1 MLSLDAMYGLSLACG
16 QPTRVA
22 RACRCSKPNYRC
34 PMDFLGESQRGD
46 PETLKRLRDF
56 NTPAFCFGTFAG
68 NPVAEGNARQI
79 SYLSRRRCVYSSKE
93 YTGTVIKQVDISDGA
108 KKQLKK
114 VPVYV
119 AEKLAAWVQAVEKQ
133 GLDEVRK
140 LPGYHDEPLKGKRAG
155 QRSIRLSK
163 AYRAIYKIVNG
174 GVEVEV
180 LEVSKHD
187 Y

>member
-1 MLSLDAMYGLSLACG
+1 MI
-16 QPTRVA
+16 
-22 RACRCSKPNYRC
+22 
-34 PMDFLGESQRGD
+34 
-46 PETLKRLRDF
+46 KR
-56 NTPAFCFGTFAG
+56 
-68 NPVAEGNARQI
+68 
-79 SYLSRRRCVYSSKE
+79 
-93 YTGTVIKQVDISDGA
+93 VDISDGA

-133 GLDEVRK
+133 GLEEVRK